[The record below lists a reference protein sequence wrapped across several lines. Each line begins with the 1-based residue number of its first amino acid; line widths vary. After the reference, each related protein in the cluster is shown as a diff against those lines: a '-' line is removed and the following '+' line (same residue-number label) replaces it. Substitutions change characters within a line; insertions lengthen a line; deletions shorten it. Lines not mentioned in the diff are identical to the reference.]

1 MCIIFTPSHFH
12 FAGSYVFIETSSP
25 RRVGDKAYL
34 ISQPF
39 DPTNST
45 GICLKFWHH
54 MKGASIGTLNV
65 YIYTGNFSS
74 MSLLWQRKGNKG
86 NNWMLGQTPIRSIVK
101 YQVKTICLQVFY
113 AVFCLLVIQYPYQR
127 YHQIKSELRR
137 IRCGHNS
144 SSDYLHC
151 FNQIFTALS
160 LYWITDVV

>member
-1 MCIIFTPSHFH
+1 M
-12 FAGSYVFIETSSP
+12 FIETSSP
-25 RRVGDKAYL
+25 RKVGDKAYL

-74 MSLLWQRKGNKG
+74 MYLLWQRKGNKG

-101 YQVKTICLQVFY
+101 YQVKTMCLQVFY

-127 YHQIKSELRR
+127 WHQMKSGLRR

-144 SSDYLHC
+144 SSEYLHC
-151 FNQIFTALS
+151 FNQIFTFNNRIACCCAS
-160 LYWITDVV
+160 VLYWITDVVSLW

>member
-1 MCIIFTPSHFH
+1 M
-12 FAGSYVFIETSSP
+12 FIETSSP

-86 NNWMLGQTPIRSIVK
+86 NNWMLGQTPIRSSVT
-101 YQVKTICLQVFY
+101 YQVKIMRPQRGFDI
-113 AVFCLLVIQYPYQR
+113 AVVVVVVVLVNQSIPKEASR
-127 YHQIKSELRR
+127 SETGSRGDL
-137 IRCGHNS
+137 
-144 SSDYLHC
+144 
-151 FNQIFTALS
+151 F
-160 LYWITDVV
+160 VVRT

>member
-1 MCIIFTPSHFH
+1 MVFTPPHFH

-86 NNWMLGQTPIRSIVK
+86 NNWMLGQTPIRSSVT
-101 YQVKTICLQVFY
+101 YQVKIMCPQRGFDIAVVVVVVVLVNQSIPKEASRSETGSRGDVF
-113 AVFCLLVIQYPYQR
+113 
-127 YHQIKSELRR
+127 
-137 IRCGHNS
+137 
-144 SSDYLHC
+144 
-151 FNQIFTALS
+151 
-160 LYWITDVV
+160 VVRTSKPV